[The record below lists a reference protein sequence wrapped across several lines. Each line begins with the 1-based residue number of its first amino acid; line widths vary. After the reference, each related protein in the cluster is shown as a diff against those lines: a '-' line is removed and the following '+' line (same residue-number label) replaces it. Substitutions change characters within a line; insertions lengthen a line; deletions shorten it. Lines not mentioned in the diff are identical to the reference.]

1 MKPSALLACLLL
13 CAGVRRRL
21 PHRAERAAADRAR
34 TGAWVGTLA
43 DSVNGTGTLRLD
55 LEERVGD
62 GASLLSGTWAMA
74 FADAQRNARGSLSGL
89 VTGTQM
95 TVLGST
101 EPPPACPPVPFATPG
116 LLSVSATFTAIELTG
131 SYRFSTCTES
141 TTGTITLRRQ

>member
-1 MKPSALLACLLL
+1 MRPSALLACLLL
-13 CAGVRRRL
+13 CAGCGDDS
-21 PHRAERAAADRAR
+21 PTAPSAPPPTGAR
-34 TGAWVGTLA
+34 SGAWVGTLA
-43 DSVNGTGTLRLD
+43 DPVNGTGTLRLD

-62 GASLLSGTWAMA
+62 GASLLGGTWAMA

-116 LLSVSATFTAIELTG
+116 LLSVSATFTSTELTG

-141 TTGTITLRRQ
+141 TTGTIALRRQ